1 MFVKRIRDG
10 LVGERSFFGSAAR
23 GGLLRRDDPQRYPLG
38 LDLVRRVRLCVVLLV
53 QLIYAIPGFLARDRL
68 KYYTAYLR
76 VARRISLVSNHQRD
90 PRVAL
95 PVLEFVAVYLGTDKE
110 PSLSVPA
117 QM

>member
-38 LDLVRRVRLCVVLLV
+38 LDLVRRVRLV
-53 QLIYAIPGFLARDRL
+53 YAITGFLARDRL

-110 PSLSVPA
+110 PSLSVPS